1 MSMNHAWF
9 KSSYSAQQSNCVE
22 LTHNLDGIRDSKDP
36 DRSRL
41 KVDARTLI
49 RAVKDGRFDR

>member
-1 MSMNHAWF
+1 MTRNMAWI
-9 KSSYSAQQSNCVE
+9 KSSRSAQQGNCVE
-22 LTHNLDGIRDSKDP
+22 VAGGFDMIRDSKDP

-41 KVDARTLI
+41 KVDARPLI